1 MPQLKV
7 INQSPDPLLILDGEE
22 LIGAKQNRVVNATL
36 LLKARSETIIPVSCT
51 EQGRWR
57 HVSNAFSSSD
67 VVMEM
72 KVRRAKVR
80 SVSDSLKAGSGHASD
95 QGEVWNEIQAL
106 HAKAMHASP
115 TNAMHDLF
123 VERENDLRAAL
134 AAFPAEPGQH
144 GLLVSIRGQ
153 VVGCDLLS
161 RADAYGRL
169 HGKLVR
175 SYVLDALLGEPG
187 VPKADEAQAREFL
200 TSAAKCREE
209 RFPSVGCGESVR
221 LQNGQTAGAAL
232 IHEGTVIHV
241 ALFRLDPM
249 EEAAAG
255 SRKMARLAQRR
266 RRFIVADHTSPVVLH
281 VMQSEGIRVVSGVRG
296 LRTHG
301 LPFYKASGVAKLP
314 MARGH
319 FSCESKVIRGQFQE
333 TESNLD
339 EGPSSSSYER
349 MTIVAAAAPL
359 PQGSPVGGSCQGRHP
374 SLPASVASG
383 HPPFPGAATL

>member
-1 MPQLKV
+1 MNATPSLSSSSPGNGGSVGDWLARARLGAPQTCRDIVVWPLFMPGANGTSYRTLDEAIQGNEAQVTEISESGSVPQLKV

-57 HVSNAFSSSD
+57 HVSNDFSSSD

-80 SVSDSLKAGSGHASD
+80 SVSDSLKAGIGHASD

-106 HAKAMHASP
+106 HAKAMHSSP

-134 AAFPAEPGQH
+134 AAFTAEPGQH

-153 VVGCDLLS
+153 VAGCDLLS

-175 SYVLDALLGEPG
+175 SYVLDALLGESG
-187 VPKADEAQAREFL
+187 EPKADEAQAREFL
-200 TSAAKCREE
+200 AGAAKCREE
-209 RFPSVGCGESVR
+209 RFPSIGCGESVR
-221 LQNGQTAGAAL
+221 LQNESTAGAAL
-232 IHEGTVIHV
+232 IHDGIVIHV
-241 ALFRLDPM
+241 ALFRLDPT
-249 EEAAAG
+249 EEAETE

-266 RRFIVADHTSPVVLH
+266 RRF
-281 VMQSEGIRVVSGVRG
+281 
-296 LRTHG
+296 
-301 LPFYKASGVAKLP
+301 
-314 MARGH
+314 
-319 FSCESKVIRGQFQE
+319 
-333 TESNLD
+333 
-339 EGPSSSSYER
+339 SS
-349 MTIVAAAAPL
+349 
-359 PQGSPVGGSCQGRHP
+359 
-374 SLPASVASG
+374 
-383 HPPFPGAATL
+383 

>member
-1 MPQLKV
+1 MSHPREYSDGMNANPSLDSSGPGNGGSVADWLAHARLGTPQTHRDIVIWPLFASGGNGTPYRTLDDAITSSQAQVTEVSEGGSVPQLKV

-95 QGEVWNEIQAL
+95 QGEVWNEIHAL
-106 HAKAMHASP
+106 HAKALHASP
-115 TNAMHDLF
+115 THAMHDLF

-134 AAFPAEPGQH
+134 AAFPAEPGQQ

-153 VVGCDLLS
+153 VAGCDLLS

-187 VPKADEAQAREFL
+187 EPKADEAQAREFL
-200 TSAAKCREE
+200 TGAAKCPEE
-209 RFPSVGCGESVR
+209 RFPSVGCGESIR
-221 LQNGQTAGAAL
+221 LQSGSTAGAAL

-241 ALFRLDPM
+241 ALFRLDPA
-249 EEAAAG
+249 EEAETE

-266 RRFIVADHTSPVVLH
+266 RRF
-281 VMQSEGIRVVSGVRG
+281 
-296 LRTHG
+296 
-301 LPFYKASGVAKLP
+301 
-314 MARGH
+314 
-319 FSCESKVIRGQFQE
+319 
-333 TESNLD
+333 
-339 EGPSSSSYER
+339 SS
-349 MTIVAAAAPL
+349 
-359 PQGSPVGGSCQGRHP
+359 
-374 SLPASVASG
+374 
-383 HPPFPGAATL
+383 